1 MRESKQGQE
10 GSELTDGLGRDMEV
24 ASWLEVV
31 DPASTDPNYWLR
43 FQSWVMKNAAP
54 ELARRRLMTE
64 LTMGD
69 VLSSWARTVIPTAV
83 LAAALA
89 GMLLFRGDATPAPV
103 PMGVEEVLIAALE
116 GATIPATLAIA
127 SAEAS
132 SAVSFASE
140 GF

>member
-1 MRESKQGQE
+1 MTESKQGQE
-10 GSELTDGLGRDMEV
+10 GPELTDGLGRDMEV

-43 FQSWVMKNAAP
+43 FQAWVLKNAAP
-54 ELARRRLMTE
+54 ELARRRMMTE

-89 GMLLFRGDATPAPV
+89 GMLLFRGHAAPAPV
-103 PMGVEEVLIAALE
+103 PMGVEEVLIAGVE

>member
-1 MRESKQGQE
+1 MTESKQGRE
-10 GSELTDGLGRDMEV
+10 GLRPVDGLGRDLEV
-24 ASWLEVV
+24 ASWLQVV

-43 FQSWVMKNAAP
+43 FQSWVLRNAAP

-69 VLSSWARTVIPTAV
+69 VLTSWARTVIPTAV

-89 GMLLFRGDATPAPV
+89 GMLLFRGHAAPTPV
-103 PMGVEEVLIAALE
+103 PLGVEEVLVAALE
-116 GATIPATLAIA
+116 GATIQATLAIA